1 MGAQL
6 GIRSLTAR
14 HAVSGERKGFASVGA
29 QLRDHVVLLKPR
41 VMSLVVFTGAVG
53 FLIAPVKVEWLQLA
67 IALAAMVGGAG
78 GCGALNM
85 WWDADIDAR
94 MSRTAARPIP
104 RGVITPREALLIGAA
119 LSVISV
125 LSLGLMVNW
134 LSAALLAA
142 TIGIYVLVYTMWL
155 KRRTPLNIVIGGAS
169 GALPPMI
176 GWAAATNSLSAESIA
191 LFAVIFVWTPPHFW
205 SLALRGCADYAR
217 AGVPMLP
224 NVVGPEAT
232 CRQII
237 AYCALL
243 VPVSFAPFLIAGSSL
258 VYAAVVAVL
267 DAVLISRAVTLY
279 RLRGGPEAARSRS
292 AMALFGF
299 SILYVFVL
307 FVAMLAQAFTG

>member
-1 MGAQL
+1 
-6 GIRSLTAR
+6 
-14 HAVSGERKGFASVGA
+14 
-29 QLRDHVVLLKPR
+29 
-41 VMSLVVFTGAVG
+41 MSLVVFTGAVG
-53 FLIAPVKVEWLQLA
+53 FLIAPAKVDWLRLA
-67 IALAAMVGGAG
+67 IALAAMVGG

-119 LSVISV
+119 LSVVSV
-125 LSLGLMVNW
+125 LALGLLVNL

-142 TIGIYVLVYTMWL
+142 TIGIYVLVYTIGL
-155 KRRTPLNIVIGGAS
+155 KRRTPMNIVIGGAS
-169 GALPPMI
+169 GAPPMV
-176 GWAAATNSLSAESIA
+176 GWAAATNSISAESFA
-191 LFAVIFVWTPPHFW
+191 LFALISVWTPPHFW
-205 SLALRGCADYAR
+205 SLALRGCSDYAR

-243 VPVSFAPFLIAGSSL
+243 VPVSFVIAGSSPAY
-258 VYAAVVAVL
+258 VAVVAVL
-267 DAVLISRAVTLY
+267 DAMLISRALTLY
-279 RLRGGPEAARSRS
+279 RLRRGPEEARGKL
-292 AMALFGF
+292 AMTLFGF
-299 SILYVFVL
+299 SILYMFLL